1 MSLPILFFY
10 IVLFCFCFSFRRFC
24 LCLYH
29 WQMGVCFVYSFIFY
43 SMFELSNVFKE
54 FFFLFSFRFEP
65 AHYNVYSQS
74 YETYFWYEK
83 KKTTFQM
90 NVLDLKSYIWTT
102 ALSHTVPLQVPHNCF
117 FFCLSLWK
125 QALNSDP
132 TAN

>member
-54 FFFLFSFRFEP
+54 FFFCSHFDLNQLIITCIHSHMKLIFGTRRKKQRFKWM
-65 AHYNVYSQS
+65 SL
-74 YETYFWYEK
+74 TW
-83 KKTTFQM
+83 
-90 NVLDLKSYIWTT
+90 
-102 ALSHTVPLQVPHNCF
+102 SHTYEPQLCHTQFHCKFPIIVF
-117 FFCLSLWK
+117 FLFKPMKTSFK
-125 QALNSDP
+125 QRSNS
-132 TAN
+132 